1 MDRFFTLLDN
11 VTYMKHEH
19 IQKEKEYGIPW
30 RSAFKVELH
39 EISQALHARTMSES
53 EAEEMDEDPFVVM
66 HKIVRQDSVDAAT
79 FDSRCQA
86 DLLFMLVNQL
96 EFLEI
101 GVYTI
106 KKMLKESDLTLF
118 NDIKKLV
125 RGALK
130 KTHLEFNP
138 QSDNY
143 KEDDLNE
150 KAEREAAKKIRLD
163 ALRKNSKIKKGVKKS
178 DLEAVYRELFDIMD
192 TSEDKI
198 LQPNEFKNFMQVN
211 YELHGITHE
220 TSGDNDHK
228 I

>member
-30 RSAFKVELH
+30 RSAFKTELYGIAG
-39 EISQALHARTMSES
+39 ELHARTMSES
-53 EAEEMDEDPFVVM
+53 EAEEMEDDPFVVM

-106 KKMLKESDLTLF
+106 KKMLKESDFALF
-118 NDIKKLV
+118 EDIKLLV

-138 QSDNY
+138 ESDNY
-143 KEDDLNE
+143 KEDDLND
-150 KAEREAAKKIRLD
+150 KLEREAAAKLRLD
-163 ALRKNSKIKKGVKKS
+163 ALKKGTKIKKGILKTE
-178 DLEAVYRELFDIMD
+178 LEAIYRELFDIMD
-192 TSEDKI
+192 TDGDKI
-198 LQPNEFKNFMQVN
+198 LSQAEFKCFM
-211 YELHGITHE
+211 
-220 TSGDNDHK
+220 
-228 I
+228 

>member
-1 MDRFFTLLDN
+1 VVEPCSDHGKLRDFFHPETKLLGCHECIVCNNLNIDDCRDARETCKVIMDRFFTLLDN

-30 RSAFKVELH
+30 RSAFKVELY
-39 EISQALHARTMSES
+39 EISASLHARTMSES

-106 KKMLKESDLTLF
+106 KKMLKESDHSLF
-118 NDIKKLV
+118 NDIKTLV

-130 KTHLEFNP
+130 TTHLEFNP

-150 KAEREAAKKIRLD
+150 KA
-163 ALRKNSKIKKGVKKS
+163 
-178 DLEAVYRELFDIMD
+178 
-192 TSEDKI
+192 
-198 LQPNEFKNFMQVN
+198 
-211 YELHGITHE
+211 
-220 TSGDNDHK
+220 
-228 I
+228 

>member
-30 RSAFKVELH
+30 RSAFKVELY

-150 KAEREAAKKIRLD
+150 KAERDAAKKIRLD
-163 ALRKNSKIKKGVKKS
+163 ALKKNSKIKKGVKKS

-220 TSGDNDHK
+220 TAGDSDHK